1 MKLLM
6 ETLVKILKIGEDGG
20 SSLEVSLEGKSGTW
34 INQRENLRNNM
45 KRNNPIQVA
54 WTIHNYRSRRKKN
67 STLSHIKVRLIL
79 WS

>member
-20 SSLEVSLEGKSGTW
+20 SNLEVSLEGKSGTW

-54 WTIHNYRSRRKKN
+54 
-67 STLSHIKVRLIL
+67 
-79 WS
+79 